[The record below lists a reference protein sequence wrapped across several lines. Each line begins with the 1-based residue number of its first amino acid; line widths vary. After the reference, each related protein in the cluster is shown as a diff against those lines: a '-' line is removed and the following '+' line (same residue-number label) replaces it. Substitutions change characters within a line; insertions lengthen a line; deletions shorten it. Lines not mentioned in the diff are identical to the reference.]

1 MSYTEPFVPIPEDVI
16 PRMLNMAAV
25 KRGELLYD
33 LGSGDGRIPIV
44 AARDF
49 HARAVGVEIRKRL
62 VDESR
67 KRVKVL
73 GLSGQVT
80 IRRLSFRKVDLR
92 KADVIATYL
101 TGYIL
106 NSLTPKFNR
115 ELKPGAR
122 VVNFDYQIP
131 DWTPA
136 LEVRVK
142 PEGWKKEHPLYLYR
156 V

>member
-1 MSYTEPFVPIPEDVI
+1 MSYTEPFVPIPEDI
-16 PRMLNMAAV
+16 IAKMLRMAAV
-25 KRGELLYD
+25 KPGELVYD

-49 HARAVGVEIRKRL
+49 RARAVGVEIRKRL

-67 KRVKVL
+67 KKVKEQ

-80 IRRLSFRKVDLR
+80 IRHLSFRRVDLSR
-92 KADVIATYL
+92 ADVIATYL
-101 TGYIL
+101 TSYVL
-106 NSLTPKFNR
+106 NGLTPKFNR
-115 ELKPGAR
+115 ELRHGTR

-136 LEVRVK
+136 REVRVK
-142 PEGWKKEHPLYLYR
+142 PSGWKKEHPMYLYR